1 MRVVRIVA
9 LLIATVAAT
18 LHGAVDHAPSAIF
31 QKRKRYRNA
40 QAAQQSKAHI
50 RPIAGSLPGFC
61 QYRERD
67 RQGKCVTATL
77 TTTWSAKNMQL
88 ARRLL
93 GRERELLLIP

>member
-1 MRVVRIVA
+1 MDRPSRSQRKQKVSWLDRTILPAMRVVRIVA

-61 QYRERD
+61 Q
-67 RQGKCVTATL
+67 
-77 TTTWSAKNMQL
+77 
-88 ARRLL
+88 
-93 GRERELLLIP
+93 